1 MNSNYAPY
9 NQDEIISQPLD
20 SNQLS
25 TTNDDYRIMNDDSL
39 PGPVKQIWSSIKD
52 KQLFLIK
59 QKQLNTVFINDF
71 QQRDS
76 IIEVINYINIT
87 WQSILMYKLPSN
99 VLILF
104 KNKLLELNSIV
115 NNN

>member
-9 NQDEIISQPLD
+9 NSNAIVDQPLD
-20 SNQLS
+20 SNQLD
-25 TTNDDYRIMNDDSL
+25 TTDNDYRIMNDDSL

-52 KQLFLIK
+52 KQLYLTK
-59 QKQLNTVFINDF
+59 QKQLNTVFINDY

-76 IIEVINYINIT
+76 NIEIINYINMT

-104 KNKLLELNSIV
+104 KNKLLELNSMLKK
-115 NNN
+115 